1 MSEAKAKHHRWEDV
15 TREQLSPTIARRMIA
30 TDRVT
35 LAQFH
40 LEQGAHV
47 AEHVHENEQ
56 VTYIVEGHLRFQ
68 LGENGSQVVDVRAG
82 EVLHI
87 PSNLPHSADV
97 VETTY
102 AVDVFAPRREDW
114 LAGEDA
120 YLRGE

>member
-1 MSEAKAKHHRWEDV
+1 MSEAQAKHHRWDDV

-35 LAQFH
+35 LAQFN
-40 LEQGAHV
+40 LDQGAHV

-56 VTYIVEGHLRFQ
+56 VTYILEGHLRFQ
-68 LGENGSQVVDVRAG
+68 LGEDGSQVVDVKAG

-97 VETTY
+97 IETTF
-102 AVDVFAPRREDW
+102 AFDVFSPRREDW

>member
-1 MSEAKAKHHRWEDV
+1 MSEAKAKHHRWDDV
-15 TREQLSPTIARRMIA
+15 TREQLNPAIARRMIS

-35 LAQFH
+35 LAQFF

-47 AEHVHENEQ
+47 AEHVHANEQ
-56 VTYIVEGHLRFQ
+56 VTYIVEGHLRFA
-68 LGENGSQVVDVRAG
+68 LGEDGSQVVDVKAG

-87 PSNLPHSADV
+87 PPDLPHSADV
-97 VETTY
+97 IETTF